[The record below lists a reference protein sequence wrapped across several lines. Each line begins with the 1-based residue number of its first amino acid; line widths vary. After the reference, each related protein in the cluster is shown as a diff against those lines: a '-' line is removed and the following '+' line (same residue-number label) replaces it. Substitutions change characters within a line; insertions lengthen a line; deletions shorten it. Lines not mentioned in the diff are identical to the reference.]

1 MKIIIAGGGIGGL
14 VAAMSLHKAGFE
26 VKVFESV
33 KEIKP
38 LGVGI
43 NLLPHSI
50 RVLTNLGLEPEI
62 AKNAVET
69 KDLVYANK
77 HGQIFWE
84 EPRGKFA
91 GYKWSQFSVHRGDF
105 QILLFKEAQRILGE
119 NAIQINA
126 HLSHFEE
133 KENKISA
140 TFIDHKTGEVT
151 HEESADLLI
160 GADGINS
167 VVRKKLYPDEG
178 DVKYSGNV
186 LYRGTAMMKSYLT
199 GSSMVMIGHL
209 GQKMVVY
216 PIGNQLD
223 SNGNQLINWVANL
236 REGADSS
243 LKVRDWN
250 RQADKER
257 LLDLY
262 KNWDFDWLNVPQMIE
277 NTEGGIYEF
286 PMSDRDPLP
295 CWTFGR
301 VTLLGDAAHPMYPIG
316 SNGASQAILDADALT
331 QALVEEADLFTAL
344 KRYDQERVPVTGKIV
359 LQNRQKGPD
368 FIMDLMEDRFPD
380 GFTEGEI
387 PHEELAEIMEHY
399 KQVAGFDMKTLNEKT

>member
-14 VAAMSLHKAGFE
+14 VAALSLHKAGFE

-43 NLLPHSI
+43 NLLPHSV
-50 RVLTNLGLEPEI
+50 RVLTNLGLQDKI
-62 AKNAVET
+62 AENAVET

-77 HGQIFWE
+77 HGQIFWS
-84 EPRGKFA
+84 EPRGRFA
-91 GYKWSQFSVHRGDF
+91 GYKWQQFSVHRGDF
-105 QILLFKEAQRILGE
+105 QMLLWAETKRVIGAE
-119 NAIQINA
+119 NIKVNH
-126 HLSHFEE
+126 HLQAFHSTDD
-133 KENKISA
+133 NVTA
-140 TFIDHKTGEVT
+140 TFIDRETGNVQC
-151 HEESADLLI
+151 HETGDILI

-167 VVRKKLYPDEG
+167 VVRQKLYPNEG

-186 LYRGTAMMKSYLT
+186 LYRGTTLMKPFLT

-216 PIGNQLD
+216 PIENSFSTEGY
-223 SNGNQLINWVANL
+223 QLINWVGNL
-236 REGADSS
+236 REGADYQ

-250 RQADKER
+250 RQADKQR
-257 LLDLY
+257 LVNLY
-262 KNWDFDWLNVPQMIE
+262 KNWQFDWLNVPQMIE
-277 NTEGGIYEF
+277 NTEGGIFEF
-286 PMSDRDPLP
+286 PMSDRDPLSR
-295 CWTFGR
+295 WTFGR

-331 QALVEEADLFTAL
+331 NALIEETDIDAAL
-344 KRYDQERVPVTGKIV
+344 LRYDNERVPVTSKIV

-368 FIMDLMEDRFPD
+368 FIMDLMEERFPN
-380 GFTEGEI
+380 GFLEDEI
-387 PHEELAEIMEHY
+387 PHDELEEIMEHY
-399 KQVAGFDMKTLNEKT
+399 KQVAGFDIQTLNSKI